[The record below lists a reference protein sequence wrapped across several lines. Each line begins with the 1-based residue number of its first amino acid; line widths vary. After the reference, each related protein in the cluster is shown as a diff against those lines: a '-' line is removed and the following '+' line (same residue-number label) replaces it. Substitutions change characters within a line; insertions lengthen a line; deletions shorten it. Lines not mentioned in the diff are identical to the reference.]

1 MIDVACLPL
10 VFEAPSHAADQSV
23 AALGGLQQDRS
34 AMGGALP
41 LIELQHRW
49 LGENLREQQTLCR
62 GKVDHAIASC
72 CLKHCLNNMFVAQEA
87 FAFSTFANYPG

>member
-34 AMGGALP
+34 AIGGALP
-41 LIELQHRW
+41 LIELQHR
-49 LGENLREQQTLCR
+49 
-62 GKVDHAIASC
+62 
-72 CLKHCLNNMFVAQEA
+72 HCVVVKSIMR
-87 FAFSTFANYPG
+87 